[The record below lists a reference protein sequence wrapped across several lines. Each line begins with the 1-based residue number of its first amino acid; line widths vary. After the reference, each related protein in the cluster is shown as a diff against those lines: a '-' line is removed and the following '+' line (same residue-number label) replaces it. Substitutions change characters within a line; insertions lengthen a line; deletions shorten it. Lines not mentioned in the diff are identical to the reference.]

1 MERRGDGPAE
11 AGTGGE
17 DLPPLRGRRPPLPA
31 DGHVH
36 TEWSWDTPVEASM
49 ERTCRYALD
58 VGLPAVAFTDHADF
72 TVWQFPGAAEPKP
85 EARTIPAHAH
95 SGFLDVEGYLKSVA
109 HCRER
114 FPELRI
120 LSGVELGE
128 PHLFRAETGEL
139 VRGRDFDRVLG
150 SLHSLPNDSGE
161 LRYAPTLFTPDGA
174 EDVMRRYL
182 AETLRMVERDGT
194 FGILAHLDY
203 PTMAWPA
210 EAGPYDATRFEEEYR
225 AVLRALARSGR
236 ALEVNT
242 AGPWPAPEVVGWWY
256 QEGGDA
262 VSFGSDSH
270 VPETVGRNFA
280 TATALVESHGFRPGR
295 SPVDLWRR

>member
-1 MERRGDGPAE
+1 MGQRGYVPAE
-11 AGTGGE
+11 AGAEPE
-17 DLPPLRGRRPPLPA
+17 DAAPPDERRPPIPA

-36 TEWSWDTPVEASM
+36 TEWSWDTPAQASM
-49 ERTCRYALD
+49 ARSCQHALD
-58 VGLPAVAFTDHADF
+58 IGLPAVAFTDHADF
-72 TVWQFPGAAEPKP
+72 TVWQFPGAAEPRP
-85 EARTIPAHAH
+85 GVRTIDPHAH
-95 SGFLDVEGYLKSVA
+95 GGFLDAEGYLRCVER
-109 HCRER
+109 CRDL
-114 FPELRI
+114 FPDLRI

-128 PHLFRAETGEL
+128 PHLFAAETGAL

-150 SLHSLPNDSGE
+150 SLHSLTDDAGE
-161 LRYAPTLFTPDGA
+161 LRYAPTLFTARNA
-174 EDVMRRYL
+174 EETMRRYL
-182 AETLRMVERDGT
+182 AETLRMVERDST

-210 EAGPYDATRFEEEYR
+210 DAEPYDATRFEEEYR
-225 AVLRALARSGR
+225 AVLRALAGSGR

-280 TATALVESHGFRPGR
+280 TAAALVESHGFRPGR
-295 SPVDLWRR
+295 TPVDLWRR